1 MRRGSASVGRRI
13 EAGATAVTIQQVECA
28 PDGVRVTYEAPTR
41 VGLSLAAD
49 DVMLP
54 QVDEGFDDES
64 QRGPVV
70 TYPAAKS
77 QSRLAILARG
87 ADRAIEIDLP

>member
-1 MRRGSASVGRRI
+1 
-13 EAGATAVTIQQVECA
+13 
-28 PDGVRVTYEAPTR
+28 
-41 VGLSLAAD
+41 
-49 DVMLP
+49 MLP

-64 QRGPVV
+64 QRGTVV

-77 QSRLAILARG
+77 QSRLAITARG